1 MQPPRRARA
10 LKSAPTHRMKE
21 EKCCCEEKIIRFW
34 AKMRVLR
41 TNGRKLSL
49 SQNNPHRGSGPT
61 PEPQVLAAVPTCVHL
76 NARRFHPLASPCA
89 SLSTPPQ
96 RGRKKRPLAQLW
108 ALRNCPATTARAPL
122 LCKRH
127 VPRPA
132 HHRAPT
138 KTRPHAAQGGKLC
151 SARGFCNK
159 SGFSRPSGALLV
171 TFLAPAPPLRASAG
185 FGAPRAPPLTPTLL
199 LPPAPQ
205 CNPRGYIA

>member
-1 MQPPRRARA
+1 VLLRGKNHTLLGKDACFTDKRPQTFSFSKQPPPW
-10 LKSAPTHRMKE
+10 K
-21 EKCCCEEKIIRFW
+21 
-34 AKMRVLR
+34 R
-41 TNGRKLSL
+41 TPAG
-49 SQNNPHRGSGPT
+49 

-96 RGRKKRPLAQLW
+96 RGRKKRPSAQLW

-122 LCKRH
+122 LCKRR

-138 KTRPHAAQGGKLC
+138 KTRPHAAQGGKRC
-151 SARGFCNK
+151 SARGFCNW

-171 TFLAPAPPLRASAG
+171 TFLVPAPPLRAAAG
-185 FGAPRAPPLTPTLL
+185 FGAPRAPRPSLPRSSSRPRRSVTPADT
-199 LPPAPQ
+199 
-205 CNPRGYIA
+205 